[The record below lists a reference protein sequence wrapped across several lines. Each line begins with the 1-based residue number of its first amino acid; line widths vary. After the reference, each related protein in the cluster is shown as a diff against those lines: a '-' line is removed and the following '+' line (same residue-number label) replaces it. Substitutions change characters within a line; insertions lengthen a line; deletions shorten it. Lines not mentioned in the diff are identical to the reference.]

1 MRSSG
6 IGKERERERE
16 GEKERSIYRLG
27 AIVSPLLSE
36 WRRFNAS
43 TMEERGEDRGEKKG
57 TIEIFTK
64 NNERGREGRGRSRV
78 VEFDRNDGTDDN
90 R

>member
-1 MRSSG
+1 MRCARLGSVKRG
-6 IGKERERERE
+6 RGRER
-16 GEKERSIYRLG
+16 EKERSIYRLG

-64 NNERGREGRGRSRV
+64 NNERGREGRSRV